1 MNWICE
7 IVEACN
13 MPTNINNG
21 LNENKKQLIMFSN
34 HQLPHQVVLAQ
45 FVINA

>member
-13 MPTNINNG
+13 TPPITTMD
-21 LNENKKQLIMFSN
+21 LNENKKQLIMFAN
-34 HQLPHQVVLAQ
+34 HQLPQA
-45 FVINA
+45 NN